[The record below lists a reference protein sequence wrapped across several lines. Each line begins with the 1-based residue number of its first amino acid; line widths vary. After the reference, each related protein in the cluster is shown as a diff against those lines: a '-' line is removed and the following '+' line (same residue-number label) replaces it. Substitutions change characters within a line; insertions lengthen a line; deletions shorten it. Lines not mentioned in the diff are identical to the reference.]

1 MTCITEYAMR
11 SLFYNIKQ
19 SLIRKTSMNDIIR
32 NGCDT
37 YRLVDDRSSYSS
49 MFLGQI
55 INNKSG
61 FILVNIKK

>member
-37 YRLVDDRSSYSS
+37 YRLVDDLSSYSS
-49 MFLGQI
+49 MFLG
-55 INNKSG
+55 
-61 FILVNIKK
+61 